1 MTMMALAEIKKQISS
16 TDVIAK
22 ISNSLG
28 KPATDPS
35 VMKFINGAIMYMQS
49 KVGQKGDV
57 SHCTRQSIVDS
68 LICAATLR
76 LPVDN
81 RHLAC
86 LIAYKD
92 VCNFQP
98 EWRGYVYK
106 VKEADPSAEITTN
119 LVFKGDLFVPHREG
133 NNASYTHT
141 IANPFNDKEQD
152 IIGAY
157 TFIKT
162 DTGSSIDFMSKKEL
176 DAARNSSKAAF
187 DFMWKAWPSEM
198 YKKTMTRRACK
209 MRFMEAVAALDALDN
224 RLFNEGPARPAAAK
238 IAKSI
243 PLPPVQEAEVVDG
256 EEEGKGEISEEE
268 MKAKT
273 EEARRRKE
281 QMEAEE
287 KAQREAEAEAAAKA
301 AAGNKKNPPES
312 SEELTA
318 EGTVKA
324 IIAPKGNSPYTKF
337 TLREVDGKFFATKDA
352 ATIEMLEAAKK
363 SGARVK
369 ITYTETA
376 WSGGLNQN
384 ITKAEV
390 LSGVSEELPY

>member
-1 MTMMALAEIKKQISS
+1 MTLMALAEIKKTVSG
-16 TDVIAK
+16 TEVMAN

-28 KPATDPS
+28 KPATDPA

-57 SHCTRQSIVDS
+57 SFCTKQSIVDS

-86 LIAYKD
+86 LIPYKD
-92 VCNFQP
+92 VCTFQP

-106 VKEADPSAEITTN
+106 VKEADPSAEIITN

-141 IANPFNDKEQD
+141 IANAFNDNEKE

-162 DTGSSIDFMSKKEL
+162 ATGSFIEFMSKKEL
-176 DAARNSSKAAF
+176 DQVRASSKAAY
-187 DFMWKAWPSEM
+187 DYIWKAWPLEQ

-209 MRFMEAVAALDALDN
+209 MRFMEAVASLDALDN
-224 RLFNEGPARPAAAK
+224 RLFNDVARPAAPK

-243 PLPPVQEAEVVDG
+243 PLPPVQEAEVVDD
-256 EEEGKGEISEEE
+256 EEGKGELSQEELQA
-268 MKAKT
+268 KAA
-273 EEARRRKE
+273 EAKARKE
-281 QMEAEE
+281 ALEAEE
-287 KAQREAEAEAAAKA
+287 KAQAEAKDKAADKGEKKPQEAAK
-301 AAGNKKNPPES
+301 P
-312 SEELTA
+312 EELTV

-324 IIAPKGNSPYTKF
+324 IIAPRGNSPFTKF
-337 TLREVDGKFFATKDA
+337 TLRDVEGKFFSTKDA
-352 ATIEMLEAAKK
+352 AIIEMLEAAKK
-363 SGARVK
+363 SGATVK

-384 ITKAEV
+384 IVKAE
-390 LSGVSEELPY
+390 LIEGISEEPAY